1 MEDEEGEGV
10 EENWTEEQLQLLSFP
25 FCFEGPCWWSSSRL
39 GSEF

>member
-25 FCFEGPCWWSSSRL
+25 FCFEGPL
-39 GSEF
+39 LVE